1 MTSGYEALLLVLTVG
16 LPFLAVATLALGA
29 WAKQRLPEAAIHRLA
44 TSTFGLTFATSLV
57 LGVAL
62 WFDGGAGLVWSAPH
76 WFEIGGYHFPL
87 SLVADRLS
95 VPFAV
100 FSSGLLC
107 ITAAFSSGYLH
118 REPGFLR
125 YYLLLCLFGGAVLLA
140 VLAGSLDFLLFGW
153 EIVGLTS
160 VLLIAFFYERKPPVS
175 HGLRAFIVYRICDIG
190 LLGAAV
196 WLHHSTGSGTHAP
209 VLLPWWGFEVP
220 KRALDVLVVGGLLIW
235 ASLGKGAQVP
245 FGGWLPRAMEGPT
258 PSSAIF
264 YGALSVHLGPYLL
277 LRAAPL
283 LDAQPV
289 LGVWIALI
297 GLATAVHGTLVGRVQ
312 NDIKCALA
320 YASMTQVGL
329 IFVEIGLGLR
339 MLAIVHIVGHA
350 ALRCLQFLRAPS
362 VLLDRAEE
370 ERRAGRPANRLLGRL
385 EGRLPRS
392 AQLWLYRG
400 ALERGFL
407 DALLRDYLLEPV
419 LALSRQLDQGQ
430 EALHSLLLR
439 RRPPPA
445 QASRANKTEAEVVR

>member
-1 MTSGYEALLLVLTVG
+1 
-16 LPFLAVATLALGA
+16 
-29 WAKQRLPEAAIHRLA
+29 
-44 TSTFGLTFATSLV
+44 
-57 LGVAL
+57 
-62 WFDGGAGLVWSAPH
+62 
-76 WFEIGGYHFPL
+76 
-87 SLVADRLS
+87 
-95 VPFAV
+95 
-100 FSSGLLC
+100 
-107 ITAAFSSGYLH
+107 
-118 REPGFLR
+118 
-125 YYLLLCLFGGAVLLA
+125 
-140 VLAGSLDFLLFGW
+140 
-153 EIVGLTS
+153 
-160 VLLIAFFYERKPPVS
+160 
-175 HGLRAFIVYRICDIG
+175 
-190 LLGAAV
+190 
-196 WLHHSTGSGTHAP
+196 
-209 VLLPWWGFEVP
+209 
-220 KRALDVLVVGGLLIW
+220 VGGLLIW

-430 EALHSLLLR
+430 EALHSLFLR